1 MIKKSTGSH
10 RRTVNTFNWRD
21 YFIYIVFFAILVVF
35 GIVLRGKGF
44 FTGSNLL
51 NIARQTAMISVMAI
65 GMTFVLS
72 TAEIDLSFASIV
84 ALSSLTTALTLRY
97 TDSVILAVIVGLATG
112 AIIGLTNGIFVSR
125 VRIPSFLVTLGM
137 TGIITGFARWIT
149 QLRSIPVTNKTYNFV
164 FGSGDIGPIPIL
176 FVWTIILVTI
186 GEVTLRKTR
195 FGREVLATG
204 GNKQAAFYSGVNV
217 DRIKLAVLTLNGCL
231 AAFAGMLYAGRLHG
245 ARYSLGENDLMI
257 VIAAVII
264 GGTNLFGGKGSV
276 IGSVMG
282 AIIMG
287 MINNGLI
294 LMGLSV
300 DQQMIFRGMII
311 IFAVAFTRGEKAGR

>member
-1 MIKKSTGSH
+1 MTQPSSTTKAS
-10 RRTVNTFNWRD
+10 RFSFDWRD
-21 YFIYIVFFAILVVF
+21 YFIYIVFFAILVFF
-35 GIVLRGKGF
+35 GIALRGRGF
-44 FTGSNLL
+44 FTGQNLL

-72 TAEIDLSFASIV
+72 AAEIDLSFASIV
-84 ALSSLTTALTLRY
+84 ALASLTTALILRY
-97 TDSVILAVIVGLATG
+97 TDSVILAIIGGIATG
-112 AIIGLTNGIFVSR
+112 ACVGAVNGIFVSV

-137 TGIITGFARWIT
+137 TGIITGIARWIT
-149 QLRSIPVTNKTYNFV
+149 KLRSVPVTNDTYKFV

-176 FVWTIILVTI
+176 FVWTLVLVTV
-186 GEVTLRKTR
+186 GELVLKKTR

-217 DRIKLAVLTLNGCL
+217 DRIKLLVLVLNGAM
-231 AAFAGMLYAGRLHG
+231 AALAGMLYAGRLHG
-245 ARYSLGENDLMI
+245 ARYSLGENDLLI

-264 GGTNLFGGKGSV
+264 GGTNLFGGKGTVVGSV
-276 IGSVMG
+276 IG

-300 DQQMIFRGMII
+300 DQQMIFRGVII
-311 IFAVAFTRGEKAGR
+311 ILAVALTRGEKAGR